1 MSIKNWPEL
10 LRPQEKLHSSG
21 AAALSDPELLAVLL
35 RTGSPGCN
43 AVELASNILSQCGGL
58 RPLLFS
64 DQKQLNKLPGIGP
77 AKSAQLLAIVEL
89 SRRYLR
95 EGLTRGDALTDPD
108 STRDYLISVLR
119 ERQRE
124 VFLILYLD
132 NRHRVIA
139 DEELFTGT
147 IDGAAVYPRVV
158 AQRALKHNA
167 AAIIVAHNHPSG
179 VAEPSRADE
188 AITRRLRDTLALL
201 DIRLLDHFV
210 VGDGRPVSL
219 AERGLL

>member
-1 MSIKNWPEL
+1 MSIKNWPEQQ
-10 LRPQEKLHSSG
+10 RPQEKLYKSG
-21 AAALSDPELLAVLL
+21 AAVLSDPELLAVLL
-35 RTGSPGCN
+35 RTGKPGRN
-43 AVELASNILSQCGGL
+43 AVELASDILAQSGGL
-58 RPLLFS
+58 RSLLFS
-64 DQKQLNKLPGIGP
+64 DQKQLNKLPGIGL
-77 AKSAQLLAIVEL
+77 AKSSQLLTIVEL

-95 EGLTRGDALTDPD
+95 ESLTRGNALTDPD

-119 ERQRE
+119 ERRRE

-139 DEELFTGT
+139 DEELFAGT
-147 IDGAAVYPRVV
+147 IDGAAVYPRIV
-158 AQRALKHNA
+158 AQRALNHNA

-188 AITRRLRDTLALL
+188 TITRRLRDALALL